1 MSKDGVSSRESRGS
15 AAPHRSGSRK
25 VPRVLHGWTR
35 GLAGYVAGGLAG
47 AVLAFS
53 SGLLNER
60 GPPRLHKLEQPL
72 IIGGGSGETTALLP
86 AGTSLYFDQA
96 FPEGFARYKVYVNV
110 EGVRLESHESQ
121 EKFWLSPLSARP
133 VDGEQLRKLLRDYPL
148 SREDLASILEHSPVT
163 RDEIRELLA
172 EYE

>member
-1 MSKDGVSSRESRGS
+1 MGRFN
-15 AAPHRSGSRK
+15 AAPRNPSD
-25 VPRVLHGWTR
+25 R
-35 GLAGYVAGGLAG
+35 GDDSVARRLGRHAIGYVVAVLAG
-47 AVLAFS
+47 ATIAL
-53 SGLLNER
+53 GIER
-60 GPPRLHKLEQPL
+60 VYGDWPPPTHRLEQPL
-72 IIGGGSGETTALLP
+72 IIGGGPGQTAALLP

-96 FPEGFARYKVYVNV
+96 FPEGFVRYKVYVNV

-148 SREDLASILEHSPVT
+148 SRDDLAAILEHSPVT
-163 RDEIRELLA
+163 REEIRELLA